1 MEETFTLSSETF
13 YRILEF
19 AQSPDRENRILAGT
33 VIENSEFPKSIPYV
47 LMIYKK
53 LKDTPVHANN
63 IDDVFTKET
72 MKKLF
77 DLSFS
82 ADLLNQKLLS
92 YNQLYIYMETIGIN
106 DSEAFEF
113 FMQRFA
119 DEFAFSMKDWGFTF
133 LEKYKLTFT
142 KHETI

>member
-19 AQSPDRENRILAGT
+19 AQSPDKENRILAGT

-53 LKDTPVHANN
+53 LKDTPMHANS
-63 IDDVFTKET
+63 IDDVFTRET
-72 MKKLF
+72 MKKLV
-77 DLSFS
+77 DLGFS
-82 ADLLNQKLLS
+82 ESSLNQKLLS
-92 YNQLYIYMETIGIN
+92 YNQLYIYMEKAGIN

-113 FMQRFA
+113 FMQKFA

-133 LEKYKLTFT
+133 LEKYTLNFT
-142 KHETI
+142 KNETV